1 MTPHE
6 REFTCPD
13 CGREIPVTEAMLEA
27 TLRHGCPVC
36 GAAVESSQPTA

>member
-6 REFTCPD
+6 HEFTCSD
-13 CGREIPVTEAMLEA
+13 CGRAIPVTEAMLEA

-36 GAAVESSQPTA
+36 GATVEGGKATA